1 VIHGQAGYLR
11 DVLHRPVYGDGQF
24 AVLLASFVQSQT
36 TATERVRE
44 DPHQIHT
51 HTHTRTNGHHG
62 HWKGTHS
69 CVYVDGWGDPTA
81 CQQQLPV
88 RRLSSLRRRPSRSG
102 TATPIARQVRVEK
115 LRQPVGARRE

>member
-36 TATERVRE
+36 TATERVCE

-51 HTHTRTNGHHG
+51 HTRARAHKRTPRALERG
-62 HWKGTHS
+62 S
-69 CVYVDGWGDPTA
+69 LMCVCGW
-81 CQQQLPV
+81 
-88 RRLSSLRRRPSRSG
+88 
-102 TATPIARQVRVEK
+102 
-115 LRQPVGARRE
+115 VG